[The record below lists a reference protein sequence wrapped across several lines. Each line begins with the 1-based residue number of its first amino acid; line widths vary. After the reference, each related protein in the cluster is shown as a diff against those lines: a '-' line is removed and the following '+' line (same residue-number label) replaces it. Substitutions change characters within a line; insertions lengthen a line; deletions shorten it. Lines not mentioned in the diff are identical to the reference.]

1 MNAIRRTDKALPLPS
16 DPTTTGEKQL
26 SLYEAY
32 KLLYRRK
39 WIMIGILAV
48 SVAAGVAIA
57 VSTKPR
63 YTATATVM
71 LDPRQEHLV
80 NVESVLS
87 GLVPDTATIESEVEV
102 LRSRSLARK
111 VIDETNLLSTEEFN
125 PTDQEVPLTA
135 RAMAFVRRT
144 IADARTTVEGWMGLE
159 PPAPEAP
166 YAGEDAMMTQVID
179 RFEES
184 LSVGAIGRSRVI
196 AVSFTAN
203 DPALASRVANKLVE
217 AYTLQQM
224 QAKFDVTQKATT
236 WLSGRMNELKAEA
249 EASENRVETFRAE
262 NGLIKGQNTLLL
274 SEQVSRLNTDY
285 VTAHAEWQ
293 AAQSRLEAIEQAVRR
308 NGPAAV
314 FSFPELTENRPLD
327 DLRRIEGDQQRRMA
341 ELSHVHGPRHPSIM
355 ALTAEMASTRQR
367 IAREAEDAVQRAR
380 NQAEVAHKRAQALL
394 ASLSDQKEDL
404 SRLNVTEVR
413 LRALEQE
420 AQANR
425 TIYETFLNRLKQT
438 EQMGFVRPES
448 WVVSRAD
455 VPLAASFP
463 NKPLIVALA
472 ALLGAVVG
480 LLVVF
485 ASELFETG
493 IRSMEEIEGR
503 LGIPALGLVP
513 RIRKRFWSRGGLLG
527 EIDRNPSSAYAEAHR
542 SVLTSVLMSTPG
554 DAGGRV
560 VLLTST
566 LPGEGKTTT
575 TLSLARVASRSGYR
589 VLVVD
594 ADLRR
599 AGLSHELNVTGGNGL
614 SDYLDGK
621 ADLED
626 VIRQSKSGLQ
636 AIGAGRSRHD
646 VQLLLLSPRFN
657 EAIRALRNHYDLIL
671 IDSPPVLPVS
681 DTKILAVS
689 ADTCLYAVRWR
700 HSRARSVAF
709 AMKDLEGSGAPIA
722 GAVLT
727 QVDTRQL
734 AMHTYSDADMYSKEC
749 ARYYTA

>member
-1 MNAIRRTDKALPLPS
+1 MA
-16 DPTTTGEKQL
+16 TTGEKQL
-26 SLYEAY
+26 SLYEAS

-39 WIMIGILAV
+39 WIMIGILV
-48 SVAAGVAIA
+48 FSVAAGAAIA
-57 VSTKPR
+57 LNTQSR

-80 NVESVLS
+80 NIDSVLP

-102 LRSRSLARK
+102 LRSRSLARR
-111 VIDETNLLSTEEFN
+111 VIDETGLINSDEFN
-125 PTDQEVPLTA
+125 PVDEAPPLTA
-135 RAMAFVRRT
+135 QAMAFVRRT
-144 IADARTTVEGWMGLE
+144 IADTRQAVEGLLGMEVSTVPE
-159 PPAPEAP
+159 PTPP
-166 YAGEDAMMTQVID
+166 GEDATMTQVIN
-179 RFEES
+179 RFQES
-184 LSVGAIGRSRVI
+184 LDVFAIGRSRVVG
-196 AVSFTAN
+196 VSFTAR
-203 DPALASRVANKLVE
+203 DPEVASRVANKLVE

-224 QAKFDVTQKATT
+224 QAKFDVTQKATN
-236 WLSGRMNELKAEA
+236 WLSGRLGELKTEA

-314 FSFPELTENRPLD
+314 FNFPELTENRQLD

-380 NQAEVAHKRAQALL
+380 SQADVANMRAKALL

-448 WVVSRAD
+448 WVVSHAD
-455 VPLAASFP
+455 VPLGPSFP
-463 NKPLIVALA
+463 NRPLIVALA
-472 ALLGAVVG
+472 ALLGTVIG
-480 LLVVF
+480 LLAVF
-485 ASELFETG
+485 AAELFETG

-513 RIRKRFWSRGGLLG
+513 RIRQRFWKRGGLLA

-554 DAGGRV
+554 DRGGRV

-575 TLSLARVASRSGYR
+575 TLSLARVAARSGYK

-599 AGLSHELNVTGGNGL
+599 AGLSHALNVTGGNGL

-621 ADLED
+621 TNLED
-626 VIRQSKSGLQ
+626 IIRQSRSGLQ

-657 EAIRALRNHYDLIL
+657 EMLLTLRNHYDIIL

-689 ADTCLYAVRWR
+689 VDTCLYAIRWR

-709 AMKDLEGSGAPIA
+709 ALKDLEGSGAPVA
-722 GAVLT
+722 GAILT

-749 ARYYTA
+749 SRYYTA